1 MLDSLALLFTHGN
14 NKVTMKL
21 LLVTSKPTLNSKP
34 LTVRPPVIN
43 ILGTHCFQI
52 TLPTFHVEK

>member
-1 MLDSLALLFTHGN
+1 
-14 NKVTMKL
+14 MKL

-34 LTVRPPVIN
+34 LTVRPPVIS

-52 TLPTFHVEK
+52 TLPTFHIEK